1 MAIPAGLQFLTPS
14 AYIVK
19 VIRACPGDYGDKRLC
34 NKQPGP
40 GGGTRR
46 LHHKPSKAIGGGGFL
61 WGRNRIDGCVKAVL
75 LTGKVQPSSDY
86 CLGAND
92 NEMALAA

>member
-1 MAIPAGLQFLTPS
+1 MD
-14 AYIVK
+14 

-46 LHHKPSKAIGGGGFL
+46 LHHKPIFGWVSVGAKQDRRMCKDCSFARYGSAVIG
-61 WGRNRIDGCVKAVL
+61 L
-75 LTGKVQPSSDY
+75 LFRCQR
-86 CLGAND
+86 
-92 NEMALAA
+92 